1 MDIEIR
7 QPLFCGYLEVRALW
21 FDLPLLGEAE
31 ARRRVLGHWQ
41 AGSQL
46 FLAAGGYLLA
56 WPAPR
61 WRHVEALDALALCRV
76 GEVLSSAPLTA
87 AELDALPAGA
97 YWLVRGG
104 VAQAAVPQA
113 RVDPAP
119 WLALDAIALRQPLAP
134 PPPPVELTMQVPMAL
149 GDVLGEAMPV
159 RSADSIGFA
168 RKEIERIERDGEG
181 TGVPEPSGARAA
193 ALAAGVALG
202 VLGLLARGLGA
213 GGAAGAGQGTG
224 YVPAYGAGT
233 GTGTGKGAAKGPG
246 QDGGAGQGKRAGP
259 GPWARRLSALMARLA
274 SLTRVSKVLGWRQ
287 ATYLQQLFDL
297 FDKGDLAE
305 ALRHAV
311 PIDTIGGGAS
321 RPALGRPRP
330 RTSLTVS
337 GPSPSAPSINFAEDL
352 VTQLRAA
359 YRRSFERL
367 DREGRIDEAVYVLA
381 ELLQCPLEAVT
392 YLEKK
397 ERYLQAAQLAGTV
410 ELAPAV
416 AVRLWVLAGDIERA
430 VRVARLHNDFDA
442 AVRLLEG
449 RDSEHAAP
457 LRRAWAEY
465 LAARGDLMAAIDVI
479 WPLPEHHAL
488 ALGWLVQAE
497 RSGGTLGM
505 QALARKLALMPGT
518 LRSSAVAID
527 ALLAAPG
534 EEGVQRR
541 ARLAVALV
549 GALPAS
555 DATRRVAGALLRK
568 VLPER
573 MEGLS
578 RLDKTVLMQ
587 LTDLAANDAL
597 RADLPLFSTK
607 DAQAAPGMPL
617 SGRSAPLV
625 VSPEERGLM
634 PIHDARALP
643 DGDYLLALGESG
655 VVRIGRDGVQLA
667 HYPVPAAHLVIS
679 HNGKRALAL
688 MARERTYRVSRLDLI
703 SGAVSDWLTL
713 ELTHWSLDYDGV
725 SWNVALERR
734 LAVLD
739 TSAPQQSIVWQVADL
754 PGPIVG
760 YADRAGALT
769 LLLKVDDGIEQWSY
783 EQPGRHLRQRDWWND
798 IAWHEGM
805 SILPGA
811 AGEAP
816 YLVSADWMNE
826 QLLVAQHGKPKP
838 VTVALESNT
847 PLTVIIDGKWLV
859 LMVAVEQAVRCQI
872 ATLADGK
879 VRARVELAQDDA
891 ARFSFHDG
899 RLLVFDRAGR
909 LVDID
914 CASGLAHSLCLS

>member
-1 MDIEIR
+1 M
-7 QPLFCGYLEVRALW
+7 
-21 FDLPLLGEAE
+21 
-31 ARRRVLGHWQ
+31 
-41 AGSQL
+41 
-46 FLAAGGYLLA
+46 
-56 WPAPR
+56 
-61 WRHVEALDALALCRV
+61 
-76 GEVLSSAPLTA
+76 
-87 AELDALPAGA
+87 
-97 YWLVRGG
+97 
-104 VAQAAVPQA
+104 
-113 RVDPAP
+113 
-119 WLALDAIALRQPLAP
+119 
-134 PPPPVELTMQVPMAL
+134 
-149 GDVLGEAMPV
+149 
-159 RSADSIGFA
+159 
-168 RKEIERIERDGEG
+168 
-181 TGVPEPSGARAA
+181 
-193 ALAAGVALG
+193 ALG

-213 GGAAGAGQGTG
+213 GGAAGAGQGAG
-224 YVPAYGAGT
+224 HVPAYGAGT
-233 GTGTGKGAAKGPG
+233 GTGKGTGKGAAKGAG
-246 QDGGAGQGKRAGP
+246 QDGDAAQGKRAGP
-259 GPWARRLSALMARLA
+259 GPWTRRLSALMARLA

-311 PIDTIGGGAS
+311 PIDALGGGAS

-416 AVRLWVLAGDIERA
+416 AVRLWLLAGDIERA

-442 AVRLLEG
+442 AVRLLES

-518 LRSSAVAID
+518 LRSSAVAIE

-587 LTDLAANDAL
+587 LTDLAANEAL
-597 RADLPLFSTK
+597 RADLPLFSTR

-617 SGRSAPLV
+617 SGRSEPLV
-625 VSPEERGLM
+625 VSLDERGLM

-688 MARERTYRVSRLDLI
+688 MGRERTYRVSRLDLI

-713 ELTHWSLDYDGV
+713 ELTHWSPNYDGV

-754 PGPIVG
+754 PGPIVY

-798 IAWHEGM
+798 IILQEGM

-816 YLVSADWMNE
+816 YLVSADWMNNE
-826 QLLVAQHGKPKP
+826 LLVAQHGKPTP

-859 LMVAVEQAVRCQI
+859 LVVAVGEAIRCQI
-872 ATLADGK
+872 VTRADGK
-879 VRARVELAQDDA
+879 VRARVELAQDDG

-909 LVDID
+909 LLDID

>member
-1 MDIEIR
+1 ME
-7 QPLFCGYLEVRALW
+7 
-21 FDLPLLGEAE
+21 
-31 ARRRVLGHWQ
+31 
-41 AGSQL
+41 S
-46 FLAAGGYLLA
+46 
-56 WPAPR
+56 
-61 WRHVEALDALALCRV
+61 LDALALCQV
-76 GEVLSSAPLTA
+76 GDVLSSAPLTA
-87 AELDALPAGA
+87 AELGALPAGA

-134 PPPPVELTMQVPMAL
+134 PRPPAETAVQVPMAL
-149 GDVLGEAMPV
+149 HEVLGEAMPV
-159 RSADSIGFA
+159 RSADSIVFEQKA
-168 RKEIERIERDGEG
+168 SERIRRDPQAKD
-181 TGVPEPSGARAA
+181 TPQPSGAGAA
-193 ALAAGVALG
+193 ELAAGAALG
-202 VLGLLARGLGA
+202 LLGLLARGLGA
-213 GGAAGAGQGTG
+213 GRAAGPAQGAGAGQGRR
-224 YVPAYGAGT
+224 VGAGHVPT
-233 GTGTGKGAAKGPG
+233 YATGKRSAKAAGKDAQESAGQDDGAGPG
-246 QDGGAGQGKRAGP
+246 RRAGP
-259 GPWARRLSALMARLA
+259 GPLARRLSALMARLA
-274 SLTRVSKVLGWRQ
+274 SLTRVSTVLGWRQ
-287 ATYLQQLFDL
+287 ATYLQHLFDL

-305 ALRHAV
+305 ALRRAV
-311 PIDTIGGGAS
+311 PIDAIGGAAA
-321 RPALGRPRP
+321 PQALGRPRP
-330 RTSLTVS
+330 RTSLTVR
-337 GPSPSAPSINFAEDL
+337 GPSPSAPSIGLADDL
-352 VTQLRAA
+352 VARLREK
-359 YRRSFERL
+359 YRRSFEQL
-367 DREGRIDEAVYVLA
+367 EREGRIDEAVYVLA

-416 AVRLWVLAGDIERA
+416 AVRLWLLAGEIERA

-442 AVRLLEG
+442 GVRLLESG
-449 RDSEHAAP
+449 DSEHAAP

-497 RSGGTLGM
+497 RGGGTLGL

-518 LRSSAVAID
+518 LRSSAAAIE

-541 ARLAVALV
+541 ARMATALV
-549 GALPAS
+549 AALPAS
-555 DATRRVAGALLRK
+555 DATRRVAGALLRL

-578 RLDKTVLMQ
+578 RLDKTVLVQ
-587 LTDLAANDAL
+587 LADLAASDAL
-597 RADLPLFSTK
+597 RADLPLLSTR
-607 DAQAAPGMPL
+607 DDHPAPGLPL
-617 SGRSAPLV
+617 GGRSEPLALRL
-625 VSPEERGLM
+625 EERGLM

-679 HNGKRALAL
+679 HNGTRALAL
-688 MARERTYRVSRLDLI
+688 MGRERTYRVSRLDLI
-703 SGAVSDWLTL
+703 GASVSDWLTL
-713 ELTHWSLDYDGV
+713 ELKHWSPDYDGV
-725 SWNVALERR
+725 SWNVAMERR

-739 TSAPQQSIVWQVADL
+739 TGAPRQSIVWQVADL
-754 PGPIVG
+754 PGPVVS

-769 LLLKVDDGIEQWSY
+769 MLLQVDDGIEQWSY
-783 EQPGRHLRQRDWWND
+783 EQPGRHLRQRDWWSD
-798 IAWHEGM
+798 IAWYEGM
-805 SILPGA
+805 SILPGP

-816 YLVSADWMNE
+816 YLATADWMNE
-826 QLLVAQHGKPKP
+826 QLLVVQHGKPTP
-838 VTVALESNT
+838 VTVALGSNT
-847 PLTVIIDGKWLV
+847 PRTVLIDGKWLV
-859 LMVAVEQAVRCQI
+859 LIAAVEQAVCCQI
-872 ATLADGK
+872 VTLADGK
-879 VRARVELAQDDA
+879 LRARVEFAQDDE